1 MIEWTYQ
8 AEGVAAGDSVVL
20 EGVEHTPEE
29 AEPDAEGAEPDS
41 EEVGLGSE
49 EAELESVA
57 AAAWL
62 VAALAAGI
70 EEHWLE
76 LAKER

>member
-29 AEPDAEGAEPDS
+29 AEPDS